1 MVDHNSI
8 RRSLKHHAHHDTSFG
23 PHGTV
28 DSQSNLAAELRATAQ
43 DNNPSAIQRVQ
54 VSKGYG
60 KFVLTVQC
68 KVSRHYATHVFRV
81 GFVMALFSLAAV
93 TTMMPH
99 DQSTSMER
107 ITLLVTLMLTATTY
121 SLTVAESLPTLPY
134 LTLIDKYVLGTF
146 AYFGIIGIELAI
158 IDWSTSMDCTV
169 LNRNLPLWLVFMM
182 LG

>member
-1 MVDHNSI
+1 
-8 RRSLKHHAHHDTSFG
+8 
-23 PHGTV
+23 
-28 DSQSNLAAELRATAQ
+28 
-43 DNNPSAIQRVQ
+43 
-54 VSKGYG
+54 
-60 KFVLTVQC
+60 
-68 KVSRHYATHVFRV
+68 
-81 GFVMALFSLAAV
+81 MALFSLAAV

-169 LNRNLPLWLVFMM
+169 LNRNLPLCLVFMM